1 MSMKARTERGSIH
14 IRKLNL
20 ILAVVVVAISVVLL
34 ISTFFANKKFK
45 EMYEGTENYIT
56 WQQSAFDLELAS
68 DYLTEQARLFV
79 MTGNVRY
86 MENYFE
92 EANVTRRRDK
102 ALDSLR
108 KAFEGTETF
117 EKLEAAM
124 KSSVRLMEREYYSMR
139 LAADIYGIDT
149 ACLPVE
155 LRAVE
160 LLPADTALTKDRQ
173 LEIARSMVFDDTY
186 RNQKSEIYEEMNAC
200 LDGLISETETAG
212 TGSLHELRWILI
224 REQILIVIMIIV
236 VGSVVIITWL
246 LLISPLLKAIWHV
259 RTEQPLPVVGSYE
272 FRYLAMTYN
281 LMYESNIEKREHLVY
296 EAMHDKLTD
305 LYNRSGYEFLLKN
318 IDKSSCTF
326 LMIDLD
332 KFKHINDTY
341 GHDAGDKALQRAADK
356 LKGSFRSKDYICR
369 IGGDEFVVIMV
380 NTGSDVEKLI
390 FEKIDAVNESL
401 SHPKDNTPAFTL
413 SVGIAFGDKGHS
425 LKDADEA
432 LYEVK
437 SEGGGGCRAAE

>member
-108 KAFEGTETF
+108 KVFDGTETF

-200 LDGLISETETAG
+200 LDGLIAETETAG
-212 TGSLHELRWILI
+212 TGSLHELRWILF

-236 VGSVVIITWL
+236 VGSVVLITWL

-305 LYNRSGYEFLLKN
+305 LYNRSGYET
-318 IDKSSCTF
+318 IPTDMTQA
-326 LMIDLD
+326 I
-332 KFKHINDTY
+332 KH
-341 GHDAGDKALQRAADK
+341 
-356 LKGSFRSKDYICR
+356 CR
-369 IGGDEFVVIMV
+369 GRQ
-380 NTGSDVEKLI
+380 TS
-390 FEKIDAVNESL
+390 
-401 SHPKDNTPAFTL
+401 
-413 SVGIAFGDKGHS
+413 
-425 LKDADEA
+425 
-432 LYEVK
+432 
-437 SEGGGGCRAAE
+437 